1 MVNAIISNHY
11 LGVNNNGI
19 PFIQLNFVIKG
30 SEDEPMGRC
39 STSPIFLIN
48 KGEDYEHS
56 AAAAA
61 ICAILEIVGVDIWEN
76 LDGVAV
82 QVELDKA
89 GTITKLA
96 NILDENKYVVLR
108 HTEPVEEVTEITE

>member
-1 MVNAIISNHY
+1 MINAIISNHY
-11 LGVNNNGI
+11 LGVNSNGI
-19 PFIQLNFVIKG
+19 PFAQLNFVIKG
-30 SEDEPMGRC
+30 NENEPMGRC

-48 KGEDYEHS
+48 QGEDYKHS

-61 ICAILEIVGVDIWEN
+61 ICAILEIAGVDIWEN

-82 QVELDKA
+82 QIELDEA
-89 GTITKLA
+89 GTIAKMA
-96 NILDENKYVVLR
+96 NILDENKYVVFK